1 MNLLSQRGEVGIVG
15 AEAVVAIIITIIAV
29 VRDVVAVGEVK
40 VLIGG
45 IRKMSLPCL
54 NSFLDIALV
63 NNNHTHNTHGQ
74 TMLILPLLLVE
85 TLDAVVEEQQPVEEV
100 TKSGQEY
107 SDLFFFLPSMIYD

>member
-1 MNLLSQRGEVGIVG
+1 MGDEV
-15 AEAVVAIIITIIAV
+15 VVAIIITIIAV

-54 NSFLDIALV
+54 NSFLDIVLIT
-63 NNNHTHNTHGQ
+63 NNNHTHDTHGQ

-85 TLDAVVEEQQPVEEV
+85 ILDAVVEEEQPVEEV